1 MENDLYRM
9 THDIIMESE
18 RRDIAFVL
26 FINSVSGSNTGREY
40 LSIEAE
46 EISFRVRNQPNVHV
60 FMYDL
65 FEQESR
71 IKGMEKVK
79 ENVDRYDMRVV
90 ICGGDGS
97 VLWVVKEVIEAGVDI
112 HKIVFGIIPI
122 GTGNDFSR
130 TLGWL
135 TTA

>member
-1 MENDLYRM
+1 MEA
-9 THDIIMESE
+9 EK
-18 RRDIAFVL
+18 RDIAFVL

-46 EISFRVRNQPNVHV
+46 EISFRVKNQANIHV

-65 FEQESR
+65 FDQESR
-71 IKGMEKVK
+71 IQGLDKVQ
-79 ENVDRYDMRVV
+79 EIVDKYDLRVIV
-90 ICGGDGS
+90 CGGDGS
-97 VLWVVKEVIEAGVDI
+97 VLWVVREVLETGVDI
-112 HKIVFGIIPI
+112 HKVVFGIIPI

-130 TLGWL
+130 TLGWM